1 MDNTNKNP
9 IFSIKD
15 FRSFGEDGADFE
27 LAPITVL
34 TGCNSA
40 GKSSMV
46 KALLL
51 LSNQTDDHIMYG
63 YNEVNTL
70 MPSSTLPVSS
80 RELALGNYNKIIN
93 NKSGKKTLDLSYTIW
108 SSFLQEFVIVR
119 RVFGG
124 NSHDA
129 LNDGKLLEYTI
140 EKTDGTTIYIYR
152 EYTPHEPSTYFETIR
167 DNYEAFVM
175 SYELK
180 DLMEQI
186 ESPDTL
192 DENDLVEEMIAQVCY
207 VDQGGVE
214 LGKDDLTEEMRSELI
229 SSMKEYAAKYKE
241 VVAPFVKDK
250 IGINQ
255 CFLQWSDVIKKRN
268 DRSNSWKA
276 MLGES
281 KRFDKTIKKRI
292 YRIDNMNYEKEY
304 LSLVNNEVIRP
315 FFIHK
320 VEYADSSSAK
330 IKRLYSAEDNDKV
343 SIAIKKLNRRH
354 VNDRESLDL
363 GIADFSFAG
372 SFLTRW
378 LKEFDLGDK
387 LSIEGTAEG
396 LGLTVSL
403 IKNGEKR
410 LLADEGYGI
419 TQLVSL
425 LLIIDNCIPFYPDK
439 ISSEGKDGYNER
451 FICVE
456 EPENHL
462 HPKFQSLLAEMFV
475 EAYQKYNIHFI
486 IETHSEYLI
495 RKLQVMVA
503 DKENALTSDDVSLNY
518 VEKNEEGVS
527 HNRQIKIKED
537 GSLSEPFGK
546 GFYDEADDL
555 TMELLRYK
563 AQIRR

>member
-9 IFSIKD
+9 IFSIKN

-40 GKSSMV
+40 GKSSLV

-51 LSNQTDDHIMYG
+51 LSNQTDDHIMYD
-63 YNEVNTL
+63 YEVNTL
-70 MPSSTLPVSS
+70 MPYSILPVSS

-93 NKSGKKTLDLSYTIW
+93 NKSEKKTLDLSYTIW

-140 EKTDGTTIYIYR
+140 EKTDGTTIYRYR
-152 EYTPHEPSTYFETIR
+152 EYHELSTYFETIR
-167 DNYEAFVM
+167 DNYKAFEKAFAM
-175 SYELK
+175 SY
-180 DLMEQI
+180 MEQI
-186 ESPDTL
+186 ENPDTL
-192 DENDLVEEMIAQVCY
+192 DENDLV
-207 VDQGGVE
+207 
-214 LGKDDLTEEMRSELI
+214 EEMRSELI

-241 VVAPFVKDK
+241 VVAAFVKDK

-268 DRSNSWKA
+268 DRRNSWKA

-281 KRFDKTIKKRI
+281 KRSDKTIKEII

-343 SIAIKKLNRRH
+343 SIAIKKLNRHH

-425 LLIIDNCIPFYPDK
+425 LLIIDNCILFYPDK

-518 VEKNEEGVS
+518 VEKNEEGIS